1 MVKLVDARDS
11 KSRGGNP
18 VSVRFRPPAPTQ
30 KPTVLVDH
38 VKASWIPSRG
48 FFVSKSTGV
57 PKEFL
62 KNIIDGCCYNE
73 LNLFKSNQIIIR
85 IHPDGKG
92 FPGVLQGLIGQI
104 HRMGDCRILLVEY
117 NVTQG
122 VDD

>member
-30 KPTVLVDH
+30 KPTVSVDQ
-38 VKASWIPSRG
+38 SFLDS
-48 FFVSKSTGV
+48 SKGLFCINIKGCAQES
-57 PKEFL
+57 L
-62 KNIIDGCCYNE
+62 KIILDGCRHNE
-73 LNLFKSNQIIIR
+73 LNLFKTNQIVIR

-92 FPGVLQGLIGQI
+92 FSGVLQGLIGQI
-104 HRMGDCRILLVEY
+104 YRMGDCRVLLVEY
-117 NVTQG
+117 NVAQG